1 MTSFE
6 KEKLWNEGRQI
17 LLDAPQQF
25 IDVDVEAD
33 GIAGYG
39 SLLALGAVALGGET
53 FYSELKPLYETFLPG
68 NRAFCEAHNLERE
81 RLIEEAPEAAQVMQE
96 FHEWVTGLQQKYD
109 KETVFV
115 GLNAGFDWALVDL
128 YFALHGLDNPFGI
141 AGDDLKS
148 LVMPLGGKWDWHDTK
163 KSRIPE
169 IIKPEGEFTHH
180 ALEDALYQQKIHF
193 GAAALLA
200 NIQRPPAAVLL

>member
-1 MTSFE
+1 MSSFE

-39 SLLALGAVALGGET
+39 SLLALGAVAVNGET
-53 FYSELKPLYETFLPG
+53 FYSELKPLFETYLPG
-68 NRAFCEAHNLERE
+68 NREFCEAHGLEHE
-81 RLIEEAPEAAQVMQE
+81 RLLEEAPEPELVMNQFHDWVVELQE
-96 FHEWVTGLQQKYD
+96 KYD
-109 KETVFV
+109 KDTVFV

-128 YFALHGLDNPFGI
+128 YFALHGLSNPFGI
-141 AGDDLKS
+141 AGDDIKS
-148 LVMPLGGKWDWHDTK
+148 LVMPLGGKWDWNDTK

-169 IIKPEGEFTHH
+169 SIKPDGEFTHH
-180 ALEDALYQQKIHF
+180 ALEDAMYQQKIHF

-200 NIQRPPAAVLL
+200 TVGRIG

>member
-1 MTSFE
+1 MSLE
-6 KEKLWNEGRQI
+6 KERLWAEGREI
-17 LLDAPQQF
+17 LLSAPQQF

-39 SLLALGAVALGGET
+39 SMLALGAVAVGGET
-53 FYSELKPLYETFLPG
+53 FYSELKPLFETYLPG
-68 NRAFCEAHNLERE
+68 NRAFCEARGLEHE
-81 RLIEEAPEAAQVMQE
+81 RLMEEAPEAEQVMNQ
-96 FHEWVTGLQQKYD
+96 FHDWIIELQQKHD

-128 YFALHGLDNPFGI
+128 YFALHGLKNPFGI

-148 LVMPLGGKWDWHDTK
+148 LVMPLGGKWDWNDTK

-169 IIKPEGEFTHH
+169 IIKPDGEFTHH
-180 ALEDALYQQKIHF
+180 ALEDAMYQQKIHF

-200 NIQRPPAAVLL
+200 NVKRPV